1 MNRDRVPIY
10 EVYDDEGELI
20 CSGLSKEIA
29 EEMGIKSPAYV
40 TKACNMGTKL
50 NGYSVVKAA
59 TIRKVFDCY
68 HKGKFVCCG
77 TYDEIAECTGF
88 NREYVKAASYA
99 ATHKRAAKTRES
111 MMLLLFEHDN
121 TRVEWIK

>member
-1 MNRDRVPIY
+1 MNRDGIPIY
-10 EVYDDEGELI
+10 EVYDGGGNLV
-20 CSGLSKEIA
+20 CHGTSKEVA
-29 EEMGIKSPAYV
+29 EVIGLTPNHISKVA
-40 TKACNMGTKL
+40 KGK
-50 NGYSVVKAA
+50 GVVKGYEVVKVA

-68 HKGKFVCCG
+68 HKGRFVCCG

-121 TRVEWIK
+121 TRVEWIE